1 MAADYAD
8 DKTMVIHRPRGETSG
23 QGYQPRKPSVRQ
35 PDIWFE
41 AENVPDK
48 KILLPEGVPV
58 TVGRSEDQDLPIA
71 DQTMSRNH
79 LVLTRRGSKVMIEIK
94 GLNGLTLND
103 VAYKNQVIDVVPPV
117 SFLLGVLPFRVYLEE
132 EVDEDAT
139 IMVNTGHGAPNY
151 QSFQQPK
158 SQNQR
163 IGSNPS
169 RRSDGR
175 SHDLF
180 QNGHGHESPAH
191 SGPVS
196 QPAQGHPPQRPEPA
210 PRTMNPP
217 DYTGSSPAQKYSSS
231 ISHRPDAFSFDEHGT
246 HRSGNSMK
254 TVLMVGA
261 CILAIFLVGV
271 GGYAGWKKFI
281 VSNDTD
287 IVQDVQITP
296 ENQSIEPEI
305 PSETESYGYDLYG
318 ILIQDARDALKSGY
332 KEDACEFLKGI
343 PKGDINFRKAL
354 EIARQIEGCQLSE

>member
-23 QGYQPRKPSVRQ
+23 QGYQPHKPSARQ

-58 TVGRSEDQDLPIA
+58 TVGRSEDQDMPIA

-79 LVLTRRGSKVMIEIK
+79 LVLTRRGSKVVIEIK

-139 IMVNTGHGAPNY
+139 IMVNTGHGAPKY
-151 QSFQQPK
+151 QSFQQPQ

-180 QNGHGHESPAH
+180 ENGHGHGSPAH

-196 QPAQGHPPQRPEPA
+196 QPAPGHPHQPSKPA

-217 DYTGSSPAQKYSSS
+217 DYARSSPAQNYASS
-231 ISHRPDAFSFDEHGT
+231 IPHRPDAFSFDEHGT
-246 HRSGNSMK
+246 HDSGNSLK

-261 CILAIFLVGV
+261 CILAVVLVGV
-271 GGYAGWKKFI
+271 GGYAGWKQFI
-281 VSNDTD
+281 VGHDKGIRQ
-287 IVQDVQITP
+287 IVKVTP
-296 ENQSIEPEI
+296 EDQSTAQETLP
-305 PSETESYGYDLYG
+305 ETESYGYDLYG
-318 ILIQDARDALKSGY
+318 ILIQDAQNALKSGY
-332 KEDACEFLKGI
+332 RGDACEFLKGI
-343 PKGDINFRKAL
+343 PKGDINYRKAL